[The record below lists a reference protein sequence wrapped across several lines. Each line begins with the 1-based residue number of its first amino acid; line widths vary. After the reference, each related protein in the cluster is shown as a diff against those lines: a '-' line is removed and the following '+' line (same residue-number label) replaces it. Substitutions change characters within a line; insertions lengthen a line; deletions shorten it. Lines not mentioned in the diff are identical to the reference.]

1 MCLGSEVK
9 AVTPVGGRAGKGDVL
24 GGGSGGGGRGDG
36 SSGWALEWLS
46 PTGDTLSQTYD
57 HVRPVPED
65 QLNQLDQLDQLGSR
79 QGL

>member
-1 MCLGSEVK
+1 MHESQPSHHFRGWVDF
-9 AVTPVGGRAGKGDVL
+9 GL